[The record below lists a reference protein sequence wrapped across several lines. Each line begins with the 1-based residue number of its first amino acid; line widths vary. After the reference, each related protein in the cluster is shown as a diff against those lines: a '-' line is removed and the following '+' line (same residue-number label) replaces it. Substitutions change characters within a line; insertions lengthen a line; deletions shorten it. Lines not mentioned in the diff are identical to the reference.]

1 MLKLFMAVTIADDL
15 AEARRVVLDKLG
27 ELPARIFL
35 FGSRAR
41 GDARRASDIDI
52 ALEAATPLPIELL
65 AGIRSA
71 LEDSR
76 VLPRVD
82 VVDLRRASPALRRR
96 VQEEGVQWTG

>member
-15 AEARRVVLDKLG
+15 AEVRRVVLGKLG

-65 AGIRSA
+65 AEIRDA

-82 VVDLRRASPALRRR
+82 VVDLMRASTELRRR
-96 VQEEGVQWTG
+96 VHEEGIQWTG

>member
-1 MLKLFMAVTIADDL
+1 MLKVFMAVTIADDL
-15 AEARRVVLDKLG
+15 AEVRRVVLGKLG

-52 ALEAATPLPIELL
+52 ALESAAPLPIELL
-65 AGIRSA
+65 AEIRDA

-82 VVDLRRASPALRRR
+82 VVDLMRASAELRRR
-96 VQEEGVQWTG
+96 VHEEGIQWTG